1 MVTISTYDGRT
12 VLIAL
17 FFIGCGVASAQ
28 GLDGLFL
35 QMTMRSGTIQ
45 ENHYFF
51 LSDGRYLNGVPEGG
65 LTAAGLEQACTKP
78 LKAYSGS
85 SACGTYALNGG
96 NLILT
101 PVQGRPENLTFAR
114 AADGNLTLGGQFA
127 KHVASFPA
135 DHRLD
140 GRYSRNLTAAPTAY
154 GETYTFRPDGTFS
167 TSSLAGV
174 STEQGLG
181 KSETAAAGTY
191 RLNGN
196 VLELTSNGTT
206 TRIVAYP
213 YDVSKDD
220 IRLNLNGRFFRKK

>member
-1 MVTISTYDGRT
+1 MKLRT
-12 VLIAL
+12 VLIAAIV
-17 FFIGCGVASAQ
+17 FIGYQVAFAQ

-51 LSDGRYLNGVPEGG
+51 LADGRYLNGVPEGG
-65 LTAAGLEQACTKP
+65 LTAAGLERACAKP

-85 SACGTYALNGG
+85 SACGSYVLNSG
-96 NLILT
+96 NLLLT
-101 PVQGRPENLTFAR
+101 PAQGRPESLTFAR
-114 AADGNLTLGGQFA
+114 STDGNLTLGGQFA

-140 GRYSRNLTAAPTAY
+140 GRYSRNLTAAPVAY
-154 GETYTFRPDGTFS
+154 GETYTFRSDGTFS

-181 KSETAAAGTY
+181 KSETAATGTY

-206 TRIVAYP
+206 TRVVAYP
-213 YDVSKDD
+213 YEVGKDD
-220 IRLNLNGRFFRKK
+220 VRLNLNGQFFRKK